1 MPMPMPDE
9 PMIYTMQ
16 MTMTHGT
23 DAKWL
28 LFEDWRIKTGGELFG
43 AMLFVT
49 VLSLFIESMSFGMWM
64 VQRRINHV
72 DADMKSKSIPQQ
84 LCNSVIYFMLRLLNY
99 SQMLI
104 VMTYNIW
111 LILSMAVASAF
122 ASFVFNAI
130 KDGIILKDVERSKQ
144 NEPN

>member
-1 MPMPMPDE
+1 
-9 PMIYTMQ
+9 
-16 MTMTHGT
+16 
-23 DAKWL
+23 
-28 LFEDWRIKTGGELFG
+28 
-43 AMLFVT
+43 MLFVT